1 MRKATLLAAAVFM
14 AAGRLFGADPV
25 KVTAL
30 SVEHETNPMGIG
42 VTMPRLSWKM
52 VSDHA
57 GAKQTAYEVMA
68 TQGHGTGPVVAT
80 EAALWSSGKME
91 SDKSVLVPW
100 GGKELG
106 SRADVWWRVRVWD
119 ETGTATEWSAPAHFE
134 LGILNPATEWKGQW
148 ITAELPRV
156 DMMAEPLAKTNWIS
170 GGAAQNQ
177 ATGIRTL
184 VELPAG
190 AKVLSA
196 TLDANADGLINLYVN
211 GLATKQGPSSHTAPF
226 HADFVTSLKPG
237 KNVVAIFSL
246 AVRRPT
252 AQDRR
257 NAIAAHGNIELA
269 DGQHIE
275 FVTDDKWKATV
286 AAAGNWYAADFDDSA
301 WKLANILGPYDP
313 PRRWPAG
320 VEQHAGT
327 GTCICERRLH
337 VKGPVAKARLHYTA
351 ARGRASRRL
360 MGKPVNDHLLEPGWT
375 EYSRSERWCAKRM

>member
-1 MRKATLLAAAVFM
+1 MRKSTWLLAAAVVL
-14 AAGRLFGADPV
+14 AAGRVFGADPV
-25 KVTAL
+25 KVTSL
-30 SVEHETNPMGIG
+30 SVEHEANPMGIG
-42 VTMPRLSWKM
+42 ITMPRLSWKM
-52 VSDHA
+52 VSDHP

-68 TQGHGTGPVVAT
+68 LPGRGTGPVVAA
-80 EAALWSSGKME
+80 EAPLWSSGKVM
-91 SDKSVLVPW
+91 SDQSVLVPW

-106 SRADVWWRVRVWD
+106 SRADVQWKVRVWD
-119 ETGTATEWSAPAHFE
+119 EMGTATEWSVPAHFE
-134 LGILNPATEWKGQW
+134 LGILDPAADWKGQW

-177 ATGIRTL
+177 ATGIRTM

-211 GLATKQGPSSHTAPF
+211 GQATKQGPSSHTAPF
-226 HADFVTSLKPG
+226 HADFITSLKPG
-237 KNVVAIFSL
+237 KNTVAIFSL

-252 AQDRR
+252 GQDRR

-275 FVTDDKWKATV
+275 FITDDKWKATI
-286 AAAGNWYAADFDDSA
+286 APTGNWFAPEFDDSA
-301 WKLANILGPYDP
+301 WKAATINGPYDP
-313 PRRWPAG
+313 KTVASSADSTLGPGRYMRK
-320 VEQHAGT
+320 T
-327 GTCICERRLH
+327 FN

-351 ARGRASRRL
+351 LGTCAPGDQWEAGERSSARARL
-360 MGKPVNDHLLEPGWT
+360 DRILK
-375 EYSRSERWCAKRM
+375 A